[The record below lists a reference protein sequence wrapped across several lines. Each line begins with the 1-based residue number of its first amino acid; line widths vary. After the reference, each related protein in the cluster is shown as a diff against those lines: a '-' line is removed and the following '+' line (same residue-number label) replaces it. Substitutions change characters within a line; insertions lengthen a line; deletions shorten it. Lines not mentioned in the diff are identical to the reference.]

1 MSYMARRFSP
11 FRFSSISGLVG
22 INTGSSV
29 TMTAHASCLGINNTS
44 AVTSTLGRLL
54 MTNIRTTAPSPD
66 YAYFNFDPKETVPAN
81 CSGSEYRASAPAS
94 AVGSEMACA
103 LAPASYVPK
112 VNIGDGYL
120 PSSTMQT
127 DSWVLSL

>member
-1 MSYMARRFSP
+1 MSYMAQRFAP
-11 FRFSSISGLVG
+11 FRFSSIFGVAS
-22 INTGSSV
+22 INSGSSV

-44 AVTSTLGRLL
+44 AITNTQGRLL
-54 MTNIRTTAPSPD
+54 MTNIRTVASNAS

-94 AVGSEMACA
+94 AIGSEIACA

-120 PSSTMQT
+120 PSSSMQT